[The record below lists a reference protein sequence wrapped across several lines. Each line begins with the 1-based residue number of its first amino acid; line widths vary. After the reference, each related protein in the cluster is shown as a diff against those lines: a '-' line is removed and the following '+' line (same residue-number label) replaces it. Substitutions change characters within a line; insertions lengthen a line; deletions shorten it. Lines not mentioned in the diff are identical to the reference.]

1 MVEMHKILATVR
13 TGARSAWDAIARG
26 FSSLSSAT
34 LAWGG
39 LALAAVILLSVNL
52 VSSISLRSWQAD
64 LTQAHVFTISDGTR
78 KVLRGIDEPIAVKV
92 YFSKRLGELAP
103 TQASYFERVQAL
115 LDSYRD
121 ISGGKLQVSYLDP
134 EPFSDAEDRAVAA
147 GLHGVRLDAEGELG
161 YFGLVATNSTD
172 NQQTIPFF
180 SPDRSPFLEYDVT
193 KLINTLANPKK
204 HVVGIISGL
213 PINGGKAPMSNQPT
227 PAWMIMDQ
235 LHEFF
240 DVRMLDQDLTKVPSD
255 VDVLMIVQPKALT
268 PKAAYAIDQYVLGGG
283 RALVFADPMPE
294 AAYLQTL
301 GKGSGGM
308 EQLAKL
314 LKSWGV
320 GFVDNK
326 VATDIEHARRVQF
339 GQSGG
344 TVTDYVAWLALDDR
358 NIDKSDVLSAGID
371 TLNLASPGFLKR
383 IPGAGTTVTPLLH
396 TSPQAMEV
404 DASKVGP
411 GADPVAL
418 LRNYKPRGTPLVLAA
433 RVRGEAQSAFPD
445 GPPTEAKAND
455 KKADDKKAEDKA
467 DKTGSKPDAAKADS
481 AKADAATSPSP
492 AAAPAVTKTS
502 KNEPTH
508 IASGKVNA
516 IVIADTDL
524 MADQFW
530 VDRRELLGQQ
540 VVVPT
545 AQNAALV
552 VGALENLSGD
562 DALISLRARGVTD
575 RPFTL
580 VEDLRRNAERQFRE
594 KEQALTQRLQ
604 NLQQGLNK
612 LESAQGGGAVLL
624 SEEERTAADK
634 FRADMLNT
642 RRQLRDVKLALRRDI
657 DRLDGWLKFANIGLV
672 PLAIGF
678 GGLGWSLWRTRRRK
692 GGKR

>member
-1 MVEMHKILATVR
+1 MIEMHKILNAV
-13 TGARSAWDAIARG
+13 RSAWDAIARRCA
-26 FSSLSSAT
+26 SLSSAT

-52 VSSISLRSWQAD
+52 VSSISLRGWQAD
-64 LTQAHVFTISDGTR
+64 LTQGHVFTISDGTR
-78 KVLRGIDEPIAVKV
+78 QVLRGIDEPIAVKV

-103 TQASYFERVQAL
+103 TQAGYFERVQAL

-121 ISGGKLQVSYLDP
+121 ISGGKLQVSYLNP

-147 GLHGVRLDAEGELG
+147 GLHGVRLDAEGDLG

-180 SPDRSPFLEYDVT
+180 SPDRSAFLEYDVT

-213 PINGGKAPMSNQPT
+213 PINGGKDPMSNQPT
-227 PAWMIMDQ
+227 PPWMIMDQ

-240 DVRMLDQDLTKVPSD
+240 DVRMLDQTLTKVPSD
-255 VDVLMIVQPKALT
+255 VDVLMIVQPNGLT

-308 EQLAKL
+308 KLLAKL

-320 GFVDNK
+320 GYVDNK

-339 GQSGG
+339 GQGAG
-344 TVTDYVAWLALDDR
+344 AVTDYVAWLALDDR
-358 NIDKSDVLSAGID
+358 NIDKGDVLSAGIN

-396 TSPQAMEV
+396 TSSQAMEV

-411 GADPVAL
+411 RADAVAL
-418 LRNYKPRGTPLVLAA
+418 LRNYKPHGTLVLAA
-433 RVRGEAQSAFPD
+433 RVSGEAQSAFPD
-445 GPPTEAKAND
+445 GPPTDAKMAD
-455 KKADDKKAEDKA
+455 AKKADAKA
-467 DKTGSKPDAAKADS
+467 DKGGSKPDAAK
-481 AKADAATSPSP
+481 PE
-492 AAAPAVTKTS
+492 AAASASADKTPKDKTAKDKS
-502 KNEPTH
+502 TH

-552 VGALENLSGD
+552 VGALENLSGN

-580 VEDLRRNAERQFRE
+580 VEDLRRNAERKFRE

-604 NLQQGLNK
+604 SLQQGLNK
-612 LESAQGGGAVLL
+612 LESSQGGGAVLL
-624 SEEERTAADK
+624 SEEERAAADK
-634 FRADMLNT
+634 FRADMLHT
-642 RRQLRDVKLALRRDI
+642 RRELRDVKLALRRDI

-692 GGKR
+692 GGKH

>member
-1 MVEMHKILATVR
+1 MVEMHKILDEAR
-13 TGARSAWDAIARG
+13 TRAKNAWDGIARRC
-26 FSSLSSAT
+26 SSLSSAT

-52 VSSISLRSWQAD
+52 ISSISLRSWQAD
-64 LTQAHVFTISDGTR
+64 LTQGHVFTISDGTR
-78 KVLRGIDEPIAVKV
+78 HVLRGIDEPIAVKV

-103 TQASYFERVQAL
+103 TQAGYFERVRAL

-121 ISGGKLQVSYLDP
+121 ISGGKLQVSYLNP

-147 GLHGVRLDAEGELG
+147 GLHGVRLDAEGDLG

-180 SPDRSPFLEYDVT
+180 TAERAAFLEYDVT

-204 HVVGIISGL
+204 HVVGVISGL
-213 PINGGKAPMSNQPT
+213 PINGGKAPISNQPT

-240 DVRMLDQDLTKVPSD
+240 DVRMLDEDLTKVPSD
-255 VDVLMIVQPKALT
+255 VDVLMLVQPKALT

-314 LKSWGV
+314 LKSWGI
-320 GFVDNK
+320 GFVENK

-358 NIDKSDVLSAGID
+358 NIDKGDVLSAGID
-371 TLNLASPGFLKR
+371 TLNFASPGFLQR
-383 IPGAGTTVTPLLH
+383 IPGAGATVTPLLH
-396 TSPQAMEV
+396 TGPQAMEV

-445 GPPTEAKAND
+445 GPPTDAKAND
-455 KKADDKKAEDKA
+455 KKADDKKAEDKS
-467 DKTGSKPDAAKADS
+467 DKTGLKADAAKAD
-481 AKADAATSPSP
+481 AAASPSP
-492 AAAPAVTKTS
+492 GAAPTVAKTA

-545 AQNAALV
+545 SQNAAFV

-580 VEDLRRNAERQFRE
+580 VEDLRRNAERKFRE

-624 SEEERTAADK
+624 SEEERAAADK

>member
-1 MVEMHKILATVR
+1 MHKILDGVR
-13 TGARSAWDAIARG
+13 AHLRSAWDEVARRCA
-26 FSSLSSAT
+26 SLSSGT

-52 VSSISLRSWQAD
+52 VSAIGLRGWQAD
-64 LTQAHVFTISDGTR
+64 LTQGHAFTISEGTR
-78 KVLRGIDEPIAVKV
+78 QVLRGIDEPITVRV
-92 YFSKRLGELAP
+92 YFSKRLGEVAP
-103 TQASYFERVQAL
+103 SQASYFERVRAL
-115 LDSYRD
+115 LDNYRD

-147 GLHGVRLDAEGELG
+147 GLHGVRLDAEGEEG

-180 SPDRSPFLEYDVT
+180 TADRAAFLEYDVT

-204 HVVGIISGL
+204 NVVGIISGL
-213 PINGGKAPMSNQPT
+213 PINGGKSPMSNEPT
-227 PAWMIMDQ
+227 PPWLIMDQ

-240 DVRMLDQDLTKVPSD
+240 DVRMLDQTLTKVPSD
-255 VDVLMIVQPKALT
+255 IDVLMIVQPSALT

-283 RALVFADPMPE
+283 KALVFADPMPE

-301 GKGSGGM
+301 GKGEGGM
-308 EQLAKL
+308 EQLAKV

-320 GFVDNK
+320 GFVENK

-339 GQSGG
+339 GQNNG

-358 NIDKSDVLSAGID
+358 NIDKKDVLSAGIE

-404 DASKVGP
+404 DASKVAP
-411 GADPVAL
+411 GADPLAL
-418 LRNYKPRGTPLVLAA
+418 LRNYKPRGSPLVLAA
-433 RVRGEAQSAFPD
+433 RVSGEAQSAFPD
-445 GPPTEAKAND
+445 GPPGEAKPD
-455 KKADDKKAEDKA
+455 GKKADDKKADAKKPDDKA
-467 DKTGSKPDAAKADS
+467 ADGGSKPDTAKAEA
-481 AKADAATSPSP
+481 AKADAAAP
-492 AAAPAVTKTS
+492 AAASAAPKS

-540 VVVPT
+540 VVMPT
-545 AQNAALV
+545 ANNAALV
-552 VGALENLSGD
+552 VGALENLSGN

-580 VEDLRRNAERQFRE
+580 VDDLRRNAERKFRE
-594 KEQALTQRLQ
+594 KEQALTTKLQ
-604 NLQQGLNK
+604 TLQQGLDK

-624 SEEERTAADK
+624 SEEERAAADK

-642 RRQLRDVKLALRRDI
+642 RRELRDVKLALRRDI
-657 DRLDGWLKFANIGLV
+657 DRLDGWLKFANIGLI

-692 GGKR
+692 GGQH